1 MARPDG
7 ASREGSLGAVARRP
21 QLWPTALAEL
31 RAMALPAV
39 VGQVAAVAFAVA
51 GLPEVPARS
60 DVRAAG
66 AKVSATEL
74 VGYLEWCR
82 WMRALA
88 R

>member
-1 MARPDG
+1 MAARMVPLEKG
-7 ASREGSLGAVARRP
+7 ALGALARRP

-31 RAMALPAV
+31 QAMSLPRWWAKWPP
-39 VGQVAAVAFAVA
+39 
-51 GLPEVPARS
+51 LPLPPSGYLRFRLEAMYGPP
-60 DVRAAG
+60 G
-66 AKVSATEL
+66 AKVSAAEL